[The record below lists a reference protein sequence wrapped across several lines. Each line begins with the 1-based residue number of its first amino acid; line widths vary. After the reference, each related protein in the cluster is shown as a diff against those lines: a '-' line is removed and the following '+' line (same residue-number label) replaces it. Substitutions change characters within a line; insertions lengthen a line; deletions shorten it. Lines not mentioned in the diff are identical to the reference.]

1 MKTPPRQ
8 LASELLSLPTM
19 KRLGLAIAM
28 WTSGGCLLPQDE
40 NYLSGLP
47 MQRNRPPRVV
57 ESQVEPADRIIRG
70 YGTSDLCE
78 LKFSVVVE
86 DPDVADRLTVNWFVD
101 YDPSQPRGADSVS
114 RVEPR
119 EDKIV
124 RDDRA
129 NFQVRFSSGDISRLN
144 LPGDHVVEA
153 IVSDTALVGRDPEPR
168 PILLPDGTTFNDLGY
183 TATYVWFVRT
193 EAGTLCR

>member
-1 MKTPPRQ
+1 MKIPPHQ
-8 LASELLSLPTM
+8 LASELLPLPAM
-19 KRLGLAIAM
+19 KWLGLAIAL

-40 NYLSGLP
+40 NYLSELP

-57 ESQVEPADRIIRG
+57 ESQVEPSDRIIRG
-70 YGTSDLCE
+70 YGSDLCE
-78 LKFSVVVE
+78 LKFSVIVE
-86 DPDVADRLTVNWFVD
+86 DPDTADRLTVNWFVD
-101 YDPSQPRGADSVS
+101 YDPNQPRGADSVY

-119 EDKIV
+119 ENKLV
-124 RDDRA
+124 RDERA
-129 NFQVRFSSGDISRLN
+129 TFQARFSSGDISRLN

-168 PILLPDGTTFNDLGY
+168 PISLSDGTIFNDPGY

-193 EAGTLCR
+193 EAGALCR